1 MVVGLEPALRG
12 RPATEPIYVMSQDT
26 DKLDEAI
33 SLLRDIQAQQKTF
46 QEKFDEI
53 SIESIKLQQYTVKRQ
68 RVALI
73 VLGVVFVFA
82 AIYLIF
88 VK

>member
-1 MVVGLEPALRG
+1 
-12 RPATEPIYVMSQDT
+12 MSQDT

-46 QEKFDEI
+46 QSKFDEI
-53 SIESIKLQQYTVKRQ
+53 SVESIKLQQYTVKRQ
-68 RVALI
+68 TVALI
-73 VLGVVFVFA
+73 VMGVLFAFV